1 MNTPAISVVIPAYN
15 AERTVAETLDSV
27 LAQSM
32 QDFEIIVVNDGSR
45 DATGAILDFYAER
58 HPGKVRV
65 IHQENTGQAR
75 ARNNGIAAARGRY
88 IAFNDADDIWA
99 PEKLERQLR
108 FLEDN
113 PEYGLC
119 YTEGMTIDE
128 KGREKEPFGATRE
141 FTGRCFEI
149 LITRNNIIGSSVMV
163 RRAVLDDVGVFNPE
177 LRACENWEL
186 WTRIARKYPIACIDE
201 KLSFYRQHGGNMSK
215 DIDRMRENRI
225 AAIQHN
231 RRQYDGVVPNIESL
245 TRNALYLAYRGF
257 GGVYLGQLE
266 LAKARRDIGRAILLK
281 PWVLRNYLWY
291 LQCLMGPGLLRALR
305 SLKRRALAARAG
317 A

>member
-1 MNTPAISVVIPAYN
+1 
-15 AERTVAETLDSV
+15 
-27 LAQSM
+27 
-32 QDFEIIVVNDGSR
+32 
-45 DATGAILDFYAER
+45 
-58 HPGKVRV
+58 
-65 IHQENTGQAR
+65 
-75 ARNNGIAAARGRY
+75 
-88 IAFNDADDIWA
+88 

-186 WTRIARKYPIACIDE
+186 WTRISRKYPIACIDE
-201 KLSFYRQHGGNMSK
+201 KLSFY
-215 DIDRMRENRI
+215 
-225 AAIQHN
+225 
-231 RRQYDGVVPNIESL
+231 
-245 TRNALYLAYRGF
+245 
-257 GGVYLGQLE
+257 
-266 LAKARRDIGRAILLK
+266 
-281 PWVLRNYLWY
+281 
-291 LQCLMGPGLLRALR
+291 
-305 SLKRRALAARAG
+305 
-317 A
+317 